1 MTRKHFYAGVAAAS
15 VLCAGAMAASFDK
28 AAAPVGNAVFQLV
41 QDEVVKGQMV
51 YKTRFQ
57 DGAYIIDEATAMQP
71 DIKETGTFVL
81 DGETFRPQRIIV
93 DADFSGNIL
102 DADLRVEAGAITGDY
117 RTKAPGAIDKKITP
131 VTIELPDGV
140 VTRASMF
147 ALAAALPLKDG
158 ETYPITWFSSLSG
171 QLQEITVVVEGA
183 ETVSVPAGEF
193 DAIVVRFKGAT
204 PENVLYI
211 AKASRDVVR
220 IDVPTMNMRFE
231 RLAPPEAAPE

>member
-1 MTRKHFYAGVAAAS
+1 MTRKPLSAGVAAAS
-15 VLCAGAMAASFDK
+15 LLCSVATAASFDK
-28 AAAPVGNAVFQLV
+28 AAAPVGDAVFQLV
-41 QDEVVKGQMV
+41 QDEIVKGQMV

-57 DGAYIIDEATAMQP
+57 DGAYIIDEASAMQP

-102 DADLRVEAGAITGDY
+102 DADLRVVDGAITGDY
-117 RTKAPGAIDKKITP
+117 RTKSPGDIDKKITP
-131 VTIELPDGV
+131 VTIDLPDGA

-158 ETYPITWFSSLSG
+158 ETYPVTWFSSLSG
-171 QLQEITVVVEGA
+171 RLQDISVVVEGA
-183 ETVSVPAGEF
+183 ETVSVPAGEY
-193 DAIVVRFKGAT
+193 DTIAVRFKGAT

-211 AKASRDVVR
+211 DKASRDVVR
-220 IDVPTMNMRFE
+220 IDVPSMNMRFE
-231 RLAPPEAAPE
+231 RLPPPETAAE